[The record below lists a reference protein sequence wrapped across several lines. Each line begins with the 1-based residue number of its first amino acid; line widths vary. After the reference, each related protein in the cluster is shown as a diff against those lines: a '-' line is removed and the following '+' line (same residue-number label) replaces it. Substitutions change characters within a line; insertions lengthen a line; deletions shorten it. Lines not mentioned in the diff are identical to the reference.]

1 MQSSLRFAGMISLLI
16 LLAGG
21 LFMLNERRHTTA
33 APLYPAS
40 MKKGVPLIDR
50 DVPAV
55 IETATFALG

>member
-1 MQSSLRFAGMISLLI
+1 MIALLI

-33 APLYPAS
+33 APFYPAS